1 MKRILLIACIC
12 SIPLSHTFSQI
23 SKADTIIAAA
33 TEIADYILYQ
43 NHDSSYIRSYADK
56 VSVKLLTLSKYN
68 TFHLWDQSNNTSIS
82 YRPDLGVNFGI
93 GAAYKWFALDIST
106 SLGFSEDNISDSK
119 YRDIQ
124 GRVLTSKHYLRFR
137 YQYYLGYKIAQISG
151 YEGEQLD
158 EFATR
163 QDIRTMQFGLQ
174 YIYAFNYGKFSLK
187 APFAMNERQR
197 KSAGSA
203 VAGIG
208 FLMYSLDADSSLI
221 PNDPEMSG
229 STQLNFSELN
239 VVSLTVHFGYMYSF
253 IIKERFFITLGLIPG
268 IGVKG
273 GDYSTESRVPISSS
287 LALQAK
293 TMNAIGYSGQRFYT
307 GIQVIG
313 TFYYLPLDKDLKSG
327 ITEGRSGLFI
337 GYRF

>member
-1 MKRILLIACIC
+1 M
-12 SIPLSHTFSQI
+12 PLSHTFGQLT
-23 SKADTIIAAA
+23 KADTILATA

-43 NHDSSYIRSYADK
+43 NHDTSYIRNYANK

-158 EFATR
+158 VFETR

-174 YIYAFNYGKFSLK
+174 YLYAFNYGKFSLK
-187 APFAMNERQR
+187 APFAMNERQK
-197 KSAGSA
+197 KSAGFHYT
-203 VAGIG
+203 GPDPG
-208 FLMYSLDADSSLI
+208 NWNKKRRLQDSKPCSDQFCTCLASKNHECNWLQRAALLYGPSDNFHLI
-221 PNDPEMSG
+221 
-229 STQLNFSELN
+229 
-239 VVSLTVHFGYMYSF
+239 
-253 IIKERFFITLGLIPG
+253 
-268 IGVKG
+268 
-273 GDYSTESRVPISSS
+273 
-287 LALQAK
+287 LAA
-293 TMNAIGYSGQRFYT
+293 TGQRSENRYFGRTHWAIYWLS
-307 GIQVIG
+307 V
-313 TFYYLPLDKDLKSG
+313 LK
-327 ITEGRSGLFI
+327 
-337 GYRF
+337 

>member
-1 MKRILLIACIC
+1 MKRIYIIACFC
-12 SIPLSHTFSQI
+12 SIPLSHTFGQLT
-23 SKADTIIAAA
+23 KADTILVTA

-43 NHDSSYIRSYADK
+43 NHDSSYIKSYADK

-68 TFHLWDQSNNTSIS
+68 AFHLRDQTQNTNIS

-93 GAAYKWFALDIST
+93 GAAYKWFAFDIST

-119 YRDIQ
+119 YHDIQ
-124 GRVLTSKHYLRFR
+124 GRVLSSKHYLRFR
-137 YQYYLGYKIAQISG
+137 YQYYLGYKISQISG
-151 YEGEQLD
+151 YEVEQLD
-158 EFATR
+158 EFETR
-163 QDIRTMQFGLQ
+163 QDIRTMQFGFQ
-174 YIYAFNYGKFSLK
+174 YLYAFNYGKFSLK
-187 APFAMNERQR
+187 APFVMNEQQR

-203 VAGIG
+203 VVGIG

-221 PNDPEMSG
+221 PIDPEMSG

-239 VVSLTVHFGYMYSF
+239 VVSLTAQFGYMYSF
-253 IIKERFFITLGLIPG
+253 VIKERFFITLGLIPG
-268 IGVKG
+268 IGVKS
-273 GDYSTESRVPISSS
+273 GDYSTESRVPINFS

-293 TMNAIGYSGQRFYT
+293 AMNAIGYNGQRFYT
-307 GIQVIG
+307 GIQLIS

-327 ITEGRSGLFI
+327 ISEGRTGLFI